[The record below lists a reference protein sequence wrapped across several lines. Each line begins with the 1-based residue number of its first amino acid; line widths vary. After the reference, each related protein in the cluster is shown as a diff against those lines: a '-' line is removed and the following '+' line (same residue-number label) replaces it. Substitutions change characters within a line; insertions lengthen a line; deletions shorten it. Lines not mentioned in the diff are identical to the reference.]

1 LIAVVKNI
9 NWRLIKMKKSN
20 EMSSAVEKRFY
31 TVAEVALVTGLTE
44 ASIRA
49 RLQRDEIM
57 HINIGKRV
65 LICKKVLEKLI
76 GENI

>member
-9 NWRLIKMKKSN
+9 NWRIIKMKKTN
-20 EMSSAVEKRFY
+20 KMSSAVEKRFY

-65 LICKKVLEKLI
+65 LICKRVLEELI